1 MRQAP
6 VWALESRPTP
16 YVEPA
21 NPVSRRTPR
30 LPPYRTCCG
39 HAKIDAN
46 GAGAAL
52 GVFTALVVARP
63 LQVTLMPWIAAV
75 EKKYPPVF
83 YAMFFVVSYEFMSV
97 FIEARFVGTAIK
109 NLLL

>member
-1 MRQAP
+1 
-6 VWALESRPTP
+6 
-16 YVEPA
+16 
-21 NPVSRRTPR
+21 
-30 LPPYRTCCG
+30 
-39 HAKIDAN
+39 
-46 GAGAAL
+46 
-52 GVFTALVVARP
+52 
-63 LQVTLMPWIAAV
+63 MPWIAAV

>member
-75 EKKYPPVF
+75 EKKYPPVLCNVLRCILRI
-83 YAMFFVVSYEFMSV
+83 YVSV
-97 FIEARFVGTAIK
+97 H
-109 NLLL
+109 